1 MNEVSLNLL
10 KAGITLVFVI
20 LIDLIFEFLIKHKV
34 KDKKKSFKWQ
44 VATRYVLFFC
54 LLFFMAKI
62 WVEGFGYLL
71 TIIGVI
77 SAALTITQKEY
88 LMNFFGWL
96 IIMWRDL
103 FVEGDY
109 IEVGKY
115 AGYVKKIGPLY
126 FSIEEASDL
135 MWGDKT
141 GRLIKVP
148 NSLIATNPV
157 VNFSVDKTFFEGR
170 MLFTFSFKSSI
181 EKINAL
187 LPKIESEIEVL
198 LNQRQSHWTP
208 RQQREFTHLKKQS
221 LEKPKFMLR
230 VYQERP
236 LGLQLRIKY
245 LSLKQDQK
253 IIEDAIFNLIMSAI
267 NVDPELEMST
277 ST

>member
-1 MNEVSLNLL
+1 MNEVYLNLL
-10 KAGITLVFVI
+10 KAGMTIIFVV
-20 LIDLIFEFLIKHKV
+20 LIDVIFEFLIKREI
-34 KDKKKSFKWQ
+34 KDKKKSIKWR

-71 TIIGVI
+71 TVIGVI

-109 IEVGKY
+109 VEVGKY
-115 AGYVKKIGPLY
+115 IGYIKKIGPLY
-126 FSIEEASDL
+126 FSMEEGSDL
-135 MWGDKT
+135 IWGDKT
-141 GRLIKVP
+141 GRLIKIP

-170 MLFTFSFKSSI
+170 MLFTFSFKSPI

-187 LPKIESEIEVL
+187 LPKIEMEIEML
-198 LNQRQSHWTP
+198 FNQRQSHWTP
-208 RQQREFTHLKKQS
+208 RQQREFNHLKKQL
-221 LEKPKFMLR
+221 LEKPKFSLKIN
-230 VYQERP
+230 QDRP
-236 LGLQLRIKY
+236 FGIQLRIKY

-253 IIEDAIFNLIMSAI
+253 MIEDAIFNLIMSETNA
-267 NVDPELEMST
+267 DPELEMST